1 MRRSLKDKSISGM
14 RIVQR
19 CSGFTI
25 LELVVVLII
34 MAVLMT
40 IATSI
45 YFNYINKAKFTV
57 SISIL
62 DTVSKTLES
71 YYLDNNKYPESID
84 FTSCVDENGHM
95 VFLSGFCNQIKEDLY
110 SVESYSISGTSYVLT
125 ARAGDNKH
133 TLLTLTGGKITQQG
147 N

>member
-1 MRRSLKDKSISGM
+1 
-14 RIVQR
+14 
-19 CSGFTI
+19 

-34 MAVLMT
+34 LAVLMT

-45 YFNYINKAKFTV
+45 YFNYINKAKVTV

-71 YYLDNNKYPESID
+71 YLLDNNKYPESID
-84 FTSCVDENGHM
+84 FTSCVDEQGNV
-95 VFLSGFCNQIKEDLY
+95 VFISSFCDQIKEDLY
-110 SVESYSISGTSYVLT
+110 SIESYSISGTSYILT
-125 ARAGDNKH
+125 ARAGDNNH
-133 TLLTLTGGKITQQG
+133 TLLTLAGGVIIQQG

>member
-1 MRRSLKDKSISGM
+1 MRRSLKDKSISEM

-71 YYLDNNKYPESID
+71 YY
-84 FTSCVDENGHM
+84 F
-95 VFLSGFCNQIKEDLY
+95 
-110 SVESYSISGTSYVLT
+110 
-125 ARAGDNKH
+125 
-133 TLLTLTGGKITQQG
+133 
-147 N
+147 